1 MMKKLISVI
10 ILASGLCFASSA
22 QQAFKSLSIGFE
34 AGTTGIGVELAIP
47 IVTDHL
53 VLTGGLTAPS
63 FSYPLSFS
71 MDMTAANNA
80 IDDANIRLAEAGVP
94 ERLNTRF
101 SDAVIEANPVINLS
115 SAKLMLEYYPFKKSS
130 FHFTAGAFMGMG
142 ERFLYSDIY
151 VDDNTFSNIK
161 QLDGEMQAIQQKYG
175 EHAEIGEVELP
186 SMRFS
191 AFGETYELQEKSG
204 KLGMEAELA
213 IAKIRPYFGLG
224 FGRSMPKG
232 HLGFQLDLGV
242 WYHGSPSLES
252 SQKVE
257 FDPEATDLT
266 AGIPLLEKYS
276 LAQAILYPSLSLRL
290 IYRIF

>member
-10 ILASGLCFASSA
+10 ILASGLSFASSA

-80 IDDANIRLAEAGVP
+80 IDDANSRLAEAGVP

-151 VDDNTFSNIK
+151 VDDNTYSNIK

-175 EHAEIGEVELP
+175 ELAEIGDVELP

-204 KLGMEAELA
+204 KLGMEAEFA